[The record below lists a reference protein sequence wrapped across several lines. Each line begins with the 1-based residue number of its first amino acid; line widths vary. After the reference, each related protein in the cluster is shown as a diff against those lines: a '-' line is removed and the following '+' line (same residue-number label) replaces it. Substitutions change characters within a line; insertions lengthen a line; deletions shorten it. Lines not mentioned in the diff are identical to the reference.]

1 MSTPTSR
8 TLLPLAAGLAAT
20 WLGAGAAGAE
30 RTWLLTADAPAA
42 VPVSTPQ
49 NDWFAA
55 GALPSVSL
63 ARAVGGA
70 GVLVGARLRGGVLA
84 EGDRPDAALE
94 DKSTGGLG
102 SLTLGVRVRPLG
114 GGARL
119 GEGLWIEAAGGGA
132 LTGRDARATAEL
144 GVGWGFA
151 AGPVALGPSIRYL
164 QVFQPDDQLSPGDA
178 RLALLGLEVAL
189 FDREERAA
197 GRLVVRAARPRR
209 TAAAPVVVVADGD
222 GDRIL
227 DVDDACP
234 ATREVENGVDD
245 DDGCPD
251 EGLFEVIE
259 DRIALDDTVL
269 FGFARARVSS
279 RGRKVLA
286 AIAGYL
292 AQHPEFYQ
300 VQVEGHADER
310 GTDEYNLAL
319 SQRRA
324 ENVRSVLVDMG
335 VRVQLDVEG
344 RGESS
349 PRAEGSDERA
359 WRQNR
364 RVEFV
369 LVRHQERTAEVSR

>member
-1 MSTPTSR
+1 MLTPTSR
-8 TLLPLAAGLAAT
+8 TLIPLAAGLAAT
-20 WLGAGAAGAE
+20 WLGGEARAD
-30 RTWLLTADAPAA
+30 RNWLVTADAPAA
-42 VPVSTPQ
+42 VAVSTPQ

-63 ARAVGGA
+63 ARALNPT
-70 GVLVGARLRGGVLA
+70 VLVGARLRAGVLA
-84 EGDRPDAALE
+84 EGGAPDEALE
-94 DKSTGGLG
+94 DKDTGGLS
-102 SLTLGVRVRPLG
+102 SLTLGVRVRPFG
-114 GGARL
+114 GSARL

-132 LTGRDARATAEL
+132 LTGRDARGTAEL
-144 GVGWGFA
+144 GIGWGFA
-151 AGPVALGPSIRYL
+151 AGPVVLGPSLRYL
-164 QVFQPDDQLSPGDA
+164 QVFQPDSELSPNDA

-189 FDREERAA
+189 FDREEAA
-197 GRLVVRAARPRR
+197 AQRLVVKRAAPRPTVPA
-209 TAAAPVVVVADGD
+209 TAPIAADSD

-234 ATREVENGVDD
+234 AAREVENGVDD
-245 DDGCPD
+245 KDGCPD

-259 DRIALDDTVL
+259 DRIALDETVL
-269 FGFARARVSS
+269 FGTARARVSG
-279 RGRKVLA
+279 RGKKVLA

-292 AQHPEFYQ
+292 AQHPEFYH

-310 GTDEYNLAL
+310 GTDEYNLDL
-319 SQRRA
+319 SRRRA
-324 ENVRSVLVDMG
+324 ENVRAALVGMG
-335 VRVQLDVEG
+335 VHVQLDAEG

-349 PRAEGSDERA
+349 PRASGTGESA

>member
-1 MSTPTSR
+1 MSSPTSR
-8 TLLPLAAGLAAT
+8 TLLPLAAGLAAS
-20 WLGAGAAGAE
+20 WLGAGSVRADKS
-30 RTWLLTADAPAA
+30 WLLTADAPAA
-42 VPVSTPQ
+42 VAVSTPQ
-49 NDWFAA
+49 DDWFAA

-63 ARAVGGA
+63 ARALSP

-84 EGDRPDAALE
+84 EGSRPDVALE
-94 DKSTGGLG
+94 DKGMGGLS

-114 GGARL
+114 GSRL

-144 GVGWGFA
+144 GLGWGFA
-151 AGPVALGPSIRYL
+151 AGPVVLGPSLRYL
-164 QVFQPDDQLSPGDA
+164 HVFQPDDQLSPNDA

-197 GRLVVRAARPRR
+197 ERLVVRRPAPRR
-209 TAAAPVVVVADGD
+209 RPVAAPAPAIADSD

-227 DVDDACP
+227 DTDDACP
-234 ATREVENGVDD
+234 AAPEVENGVDD
-245 DDGCPD
+245 KDGCPD
-251 EGLFEVIE
+251 KGLFEVIE
-259 DRIALDDTVL
+259 DRIALDETVL
-269 FGFARARVSS
+269 FGTARARVSS
-279 RGRKVLA
+279 RGRKVLS

-292 AQHPEFYQ
+292 AEHPEFYQ
-300 VQVEGHADER
+300 LQVEGHADER
-310 GTDEYNLAL
+310 GSDEYNLEL

-324 ENVRSVLVDMG
+324 ENVRSVLVGLG
-335 VRVQLDVEG
+335 VRVQLDARG

-349 PRAEGSDERA
+349 PRASGSDEKS

>member
-8 TLLPLAAGLAAT
+8 TLIPLAAGLAAT
-20 WLGAGAAGAE
+20 WLGGDARAD
-30 RTWLLTADAPAA
+30 RDWLITADAPAA
-42 VPVSTPQ
+42 VAVSTPQ
-49 NDWFAA
+49 DDWFAA

-63 ARAVGGA
+63 ARALGP
-70 GVLVGARLRGGVLA
+70 GVLLGVRLRAGVLA
-84 EGDRPDAALE
+84 EGKAPDAALE
-94 DKSTGGLG
+94 DKGAGGLS
-102 SLTLGVRVRPLG
+102 SLTLGVRVRPF

-144 GVGWGFA
+144 GLGWGFA
-151 AGPVALGPSIRYL
+151 AGPVVLGPSLRYL
-164 QVFQPDDQLSPGDA
+164 QVFQPDDQLSPNDA
-178 RLALLGLEVAL
+178 RLALLGVEVAL
-189 FDREERAA
+189 FDREQAA
-197 GRLVVRAARPRR
+197 ARRLVVTRVAPPRR
-209 TAAAPVVVVADGD
+209 PAPAPAPVVTDRD
-222 GDRIL
+222 GDRVV

-234 ATREVENGVDD
+234 TLPEVENGVDD
-245 DDGCPD
+245 EDGCPD
-251 EGLFEVIE
+251 EGLFQVIE
-259 DRIALDDTVL
+259 DRIALDETVL
-269 FGFARARVSS
+269 FGTARARVSS

-300 VQVEGHADER
+300 VEVQGHADER
-310 GTDEYNLAL
+310 GTDAYNLGL

-324 ENVRSVLVDMG
+324 DRVRQVLVELG
-335 VRVQLDVEG
+335 VEVALEAQG

-349 PRAEGSDERA
+349 PRATGSDERA